1 MRTDV
6 IAVGIIALIVGVA
19 IGYFAAPPKVE
30 VVTKTA
36 PGTVTTSTIVT
47 TSTVTSTYTTTVEK
61 PIPPLTGEIP
71 IGVLTQLS
79 GELGAWGDNYRVA
92 LELAVSEVNDFL
104 AKAGAAFR
112 VKLLVEDTA
121 SRPDVALEKLKT
133 LAAKGVKV
141 VVGSASSGE
150 ARNIMGY
157 ADANNI
163 LILSGMSTAPE
174 LAIPG
179 DNLFR
184 LCPDDNKQGK
194 AISRVIYDSG
204 VRYIIPVWRGDAWGD
219 GLVEAARKRFEEL
232 GGKFLEGIRY
242 APEAKEFSAEVGVL
256 ASKVTDAIKR
266 YGRDKVGVYYAAF
279 EEAITFFTQAAGYPV
294 LSEVKW
300 FGTDGTVLGDKFV
313 TETLVAEFCVKTGG
327 FINPVFAPTRSSI
340 TVKVENTVKEK
351 LGRAPDAYTY
361 SVYDTLWLAVKCILA
376 AGKYD
381 AGAIKAVLP
390 KVAETTFGASGWLK
404 LNEAGDREIADYE
417 LWAIAMEN
425 GKYTWRLAGIYTA
438 ASDSVTWL

>member
-1 MRTDV
+1 MRTDI
-6 IAVGIIALIVGVA
+6 IAIGIIALIIGVA
-19 IGYFAAPPKVE
+19 VGYFAAPPKV
-30 VVTKTA
+30 
-36 PGTVTTSTIVT
+36 GIVT
-47 TSTVTSTYTTTVEK
+47 TTIPGTTVTSVITSTYTTTVEK

-92 LELAVSEVNDFL
+92 LELAASEVNDFL
-104 AKAGAAFR
+104 SKAGMPFR
-112 VKLLVEDTA
+112 IKLLVEDTA
-121 SRPDVALEKLKT
+121 SKPDVALEKLKT
-133 LAAKGVKV
+133 LAAKGVKI

-157 ADANNI
+157 AEANKI

-174 LAIPG
+174 LAIPR

-219 GLVEAARKRFEEL
+219 GLVKAARERFEEL

-242 APEAKEFSAEVGVL
+242 APEAKEFSAEVSVL
-256 ASKVTDAIKR
+256 SSKVTDAIGK
-266 YGRDKVGVYYAAF
+266 YGRDKVGIYYAAF

-300 FGTDGTVLGDKFV
+300 FGTDGTVLGDKFI
-313 TETLVAEFCVKTGG
+313 TETIVAEFCVKTGG
-327 FINPVFAPTRSSI
+327 FVNPVFAPTRSSI

-351 LGRAPDAYTY
+351 LGRTPDAYTY

-381 AGAIKAVLP
+381 ADAIKNILP
-390 KVAETTFGASGWLK
+390 TVAKTTFGASGWLE
-404 LNEAGDREIADYE
+404 LNEAGDRETADYE
-417 LWAIAMEN
+417 LWYIVKEN
-425 GKYTWRLAGIYTA
+425 GEYAWKLAGIYTA

>member
-163 LILSGMSTAPE
+163 LILSGMSTA
-174 LAIPG
+174 
-179 DNLFR
+179 
-184 LCPDDNKQGK
+184 
-194 AISRVIYDSG
+194 
-204 VRYIIPVWRGDAWGD
+204 
-219 GLVEAARKRFEEL
+219 
-232 GGKFLEGIRY
+232 
-242 APEAKEFSAEVGVL
+242 
-256 ASKVTDAIKR
+256 
-266 YGRDKVGVYYAAF
+266 
-279 EEAITFFTQAAGYPV
+279 
-294 LSEVKW
+294 LS
-300 FGTDGTVLGDKFV
+300 
-313 TETLVAEFCVKTGG
+313 
-327 FINPVFAPTRSSI
+327 
-340 TVKVENTVKEK
+340 
-351 LGRAPDAYTY
+351 
-361 SVYDTLWLAVKCILA
+361 
-376 AGKYD
+376 
-381 AGAIKAVLP
+381 
-390 KVAETTFGASGWLK
+390 
-404 LNEAGDREIADYE
+404 
-417 LWAIAMEN
+417 
-425 GKYTWRLAGIYTA
+425 
-438 ASDSVTWL
+438 

>member
-1 MRTDV
+1 MRIDI
-6 IAVGIIALIVGVA
+6 IAVGIIALIIGVA
-19 IGYFAAPPKVE
+19 IGYFATPPKAE
-30 VVTKTA
+30 
-36 PGTVTTSTIVT
+36 IVT
-47 TSTVTSTYTTTVEK
+47 TTIPGTTVTSTYTTTVEK
-61 PIPPLTGEIP
+61 PTPPLTGEIP

-92 LELAVSEVNDFL
+92 LELAASEVNDFL
-104 AKAGAAFR
+104 SRAGMPFR
-112 VKLLVEDTA
+112 IKLLIEDTA
-121 SRPDVALEKLKT
+121 SKPDIALEKLKT

-141 VVGSASSGE
+141 IVGSTSSGE

-157 ADANNI
+157 AEANKI

-219 GLVEAARKRFEEL
+219 GLVKAAKGRFEEL
-232 GGKFLEGIRY
+232 GGRFLEGIRY
-242 APEAKEFSAEVGVL
+242 APEAKEFSAEVSVL
-256 ASKVTDAIKR
+256 ASKVMDAIGK
-266 YGRDKVGVYYAAF
+266 YGKDKVGIYYAAF

-300 FGTDGTVLGDKFV
+300 FGTDGTVLGDKFI
-313 TETLVAEFCVKTGG
+313 TETIVAEFCVKTGG
-327 FINPVFAPTRSSI
+327 FVNPVFAPTRSSI

-351 LGRAPDAYTY
+351 LGKTPDAYTY
-361 SVYDTLWLAVKCILA
+361 SVYDTLWLTVKCILA
-376 AGKYD
+376 TGKYD
-381 AGAIKAVLP
+381 ADAIKAILP
-390 KVAETTFGASGWLK
+390 TVAKTMFGASGWLE
-404 LNEAGDREIADYE
+404 LNEAGDRETADYE
-417 LWAIAMEN
+417 LWYIVKEN
-425 GKYTWRLAGIYTA
+425 GEYSWKLVGIYTA